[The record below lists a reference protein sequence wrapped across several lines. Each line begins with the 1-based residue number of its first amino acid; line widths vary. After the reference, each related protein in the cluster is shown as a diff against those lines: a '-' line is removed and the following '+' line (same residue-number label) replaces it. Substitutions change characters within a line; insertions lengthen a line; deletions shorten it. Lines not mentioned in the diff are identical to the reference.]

1 MQQILAVNVVNEKQF
16 RESRTVVIGSVAN
29 RIVYVDLSTM
39 TIMIELFEEANGKGI
54 YRSPSCVSHTEVG
67 MKHPCLAQQHA
78 MTPVA
83 SKLRRLFEVAA
94 LTAL

>member
-1 MQQILAVNVVNEKQF
+1 LAVNIVNEKQLS
-16 RESRTVVIGSVAN
+16 ESSTVVIGCIAN
-29 RIVYVDLSTM
+29 RIVHVDLSTM
-39 TIMIELFEEANGKGI
+39 AQMIELFEESHGKGT
-54 YRSPSCVSHTEVG
+54 YRSPSCMSHTEVG

-83 SKLRRLFEVAA
+83 SKLRRLFELAA